1 MTAIRNFDLPDG
13 ISDKITGTTS
23 DSYEDALSWT
33 CYGLAGKTIS
43 IKNTHSSNA
52 LKYKILTY
60 IYPGGTSFT
69 EVGETSLSAGS
80 SAKHTIGYPC
90 ARVIVQVKSSTAGN
104 AATYQIEY
112 TGNRFAGVPSQLDI
126 ALSALRDA
134 IRGAN
139 TKDFSTLE
147 ADAESILG
155 QLDITLSSLRDA
167 LLDVIL
173 NNLIHNNATVN
184 STGQSDSLEI
194 KGAKH
199 IDVLI
204 RVGSIT
210 GSPTIQFHVDVIEP
224 TSGAVIRTYDGTSI
238 NAANTSDYITIDGLT
253 LGTHV
258 RVSWDG
264 TLDASNYFSG
274 VFCRIVAKR

>member
-1 MTAIRNFDLPDG
+1 LPDG

-90 ARVIVQVKSSTAGN
+90 ARVIVQVKSGTAGN

-112 TGNRFAGVPSQLDI
+112 TGNRFASQSELDNLKQ
-126 ALSALRDA
+126 ATLLAA
-134 IRGAN
+134 
-139 TKDFSTLE
+139 KDL
-147 ADAESILG
+147 
-155 QLDITLSSLRDA
+155 
-167 LLDVIL
+167 VIL
-173 NNLIHNNATVN
+173 VTDPPIVVASGDEISVN
-184 STGQSDSLEI
+184 DLTIEAGARCYVYGVLRVFGENFI
-194 KGAKH
+194 KGELN
-199 IDVLI
+199 IIGDVEFA
-204 RVGSIT
+204 G
-210 GSPTIQFHVDVIEP
+210 
-224 TSGAVIRTYDGTSI
+224 
-238 NAANTSDYITIDGLT
+238 
-253 LGTHV
+253 
-258 RVSWDG
+258 
-264 TLDASNYFSG
+264 G
-274 VFCRIVAKR
+274 V

>member
-90 ARVIVQVKSSTAGN
+90 ARVIVQVKSGTAGN

-112 TGNRFAGVPSQLDI
+112 TGNRFASQSELDNLKQ
-126 ALSALRDA
+126 ATLLAA
-134 IRGAN
+134 
-139 TKDFSTLE
+139 KDL
-147 ADAESILG
+147 
-155 QLDITLSSLRDA
+155 
-167 LLDVIL
+167 VIL
-173 NNLIHNNATVN
+173 VTDPPIVVASGDEISVN
-184 STGQSDSLEI
+184 DLTIEAGARCYVYGVLRVFGENFI
-194 KGAKH
+194 KGELN
-199 IDVLI
+199 IIGDVEFA
-204 RVGSIT
+204 G
-210 GSPTIQFHVDVIEP
+210 
-224 TSGAVIRTYDGTSI
+224 
-238 NAANTSDYITIDGLT
+238 
-253 LGTHV
+253 
-258 RVSWDG
+258 
-264 TLDASNYFSG
+264 G
-274 VFCRIVAKR
+274 V